1 MGAEN
6 FGYSRQLFK
15 TGGQFES
22 FKELGEPSQEHCF
35 PSLRVSGGQRG
46 AGGIQYMFK
55 KMCGV
60 IMYAWQV
67 GSCPKNWIKYSTL
80 KFRWT
85 PKD

>member
-46 AGGIQYMFK
+46 AEGIQYMLK

-60 IMYAWQV
+60 IMYLDALISNLEV
-67 GSCPKNWIKYSTL
+67 SSNCLNGMRIVC
-80 KFRWT
+80 
-85 PKD
+85 

>member
-60 IMYAWQV
+60 IMYLDALISNLEV
-67 GSCPKNWIKYSTL
+67 SSNCLNGMRIVC
-80 KFRWT
+80 
-85 PKD
+85 